1 MSRGWAKALAC
12 RLHVSLSCAVL
23 CQIVSLQNL
32 SRSSFHRLADLPCRL
47 FLSYH
52 LQLMTCKVHRSSLKR
67 DQFIFFHITDY
78 MYYCCL
84 LPDPDE
90 HWSFYIYDVE
100 HTSFH
105 LGLCGCKFILCLFGQ
120 CPCLCTICHSWQ
132 HTGVVHL
139 SLQADGEVAF

>member
-1 MSRGWAKALAC
+1 MSRGWANALAC

-32 SRSSFHRLADLPCRL
+32 SRSSFHRLTGLPCRL

-52 LQLMTCKVHRSSLKR
+52 LQVVTCKVHRSSLKQ
-67 DQFIFFHITDY
+67 DQFIFFTLLITCITFVCFLTQ
-78 MYYCCL
+78 MNIGL
-84 LPDPDE
+84 
-90 HWSFYIYDVE
+90 SIYDVE

-120 CPCLCTICHSWQ
+120 CPCLCTICHS
-132 HTGVVHL
+132 
-139 SLQADGEVAF
+139 

>member
-1 MSRGWAKALAC
+1 MLMTVDKCVLLMIFFHGSFYLNCCHVKKMTLIVTLQLKFIGQSPNHHHHWAAVVSRGWAKALAC

-67 DQFIFFHITDY
+67 YQFIFFHIADY

-84 LPDPDE
+84 LPDPYE
-90 HWSFYIYDVE
+90 HWSFYI
-100 HTSFH
+100 
-105 LGLCGCKFILCLFGQ
+105 
-120 CPCLCTICHSWQ
+120 
-132 HTGVVHL
+132 
-139 SLQADGEVAF
+139 